1 MISVDWMETE
11 VDIYDAFADL
21 TCFLV
26 KILEENQA
34 VTPGMIYHSEVKW
47 LLLVC
52 LESEQL

>member
-1 MISVDWMETE
+1 METE

-34 VTPGMIYHSEVKW
+34 VTPGMIYHSEVK
-47 LLLVC
+47 
-52 LESEQL
+52 